1 MKELTKNNTDLDNIK
16 ISDLFDI
23 KQTDKGIMLSIKKHV
38 IIDTGEN
45 HLLVRG
51 KGVGILDFKLLH
63 FNPFYKNKNKAD
75 KLDNPEDVVQLA
87 KEIMDNNNKSNIK
100 SKTSILDKVKFFIIN
115 KLKWSGV

>member
-1 MKELTKNNTDLDNIK
+1 MKEISKSNTDLDNIK

-23 KQTDKGIMLSIKKHV
+23 KQTDKGVMLSIKKHV

-45 HLLVRG
+45 HLLIRG

-75 KLDNPEDVVQLA
+75 KLDNPEEVVKLA
-87 KEIMDNNNKSNIK
+87 NDIMDSNKSNIK
-100 SKTSILDKVKFFIIN
+100 SKTTLLDKVKFFINN
-115 KLKWSGV
+115 KLKWSKA